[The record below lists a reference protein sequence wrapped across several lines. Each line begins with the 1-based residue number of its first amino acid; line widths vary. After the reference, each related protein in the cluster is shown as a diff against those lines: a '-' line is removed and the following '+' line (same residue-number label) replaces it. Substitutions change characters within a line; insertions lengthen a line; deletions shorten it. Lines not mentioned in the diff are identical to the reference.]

1 MIFIR
6 RADKV
11 DAAPIARLVDALLS
25 ELSGS
30 PSRYDERL
38 ATASHLLSLHNR
50 VFGFVAFELQQPV
63 GVIIL
68 SEKRLHL
75 RGRHVRRDHRAVRG
89 SRAAFRRRGNEAC
102 RCRRDFGT
110 ETLLGTDRSWSVGTQ
125 PEILFECRICRA
137 GPSAPFAALT
147 LRPTSAA
154 MSPIDVSRSQ
164 PPPLLPG

>member
-38 ATASHLLSLHNR
+38 ASASRLLSLHDR
-50 VFGFVAFELQQPV
+50 VSASSPLSCSSLLALYSFG
-63 GVIIL
+63 
-68 SEKRLHL
+68 KRLHL
-75 RGRHVRRDHRAVRG
+75 RRRHVRRDHRAVRG

-110 ETLLGTDRSWSVGTQ
+110 ETLMGTDRSWRVGTQ
-125 PEILFECRICRA
+125 PEILFECRICGA

-147 LRPTSAA
+147 FRPA
-154 MSPIDVSRSQ
+154 P
-164 PPPLLPG
+164 

>member
-38 ATASHLLSLHNR
+38 AATSHLLKPGKSGLRLSRLR
-50 VFGFVAFELQQPV
+50 VAAAYWRYYSFG
-63 GVIIL
+63 
-68 SEKRLHL
+68 KRLHL
-75 RGRHVRRDHRAVRG
+75 CGRHVRRDHRAVRG
-89 SRAAFRRRGNEAC
+89 SRAAFRKRGNEAC

-110 ETLLGTDRSWSVGTQ
+110 ETLLGTDRSWRVGTQ

>member
-38 ATASHLLSLHNR
+38 AAASHLLSLHNR
-50 VFGFVAFELQQPV
+50 VFGFLAFELQQPV

-68 SEKRLHL
+68 SESASIYAGGIFGVITELYVVPAQRSAGVATKLVNAAATLGRKRSWGRIEVGALERSLKFYLSAGFVELGPRLHL
-75 RGRHVRRDHRAVRG
+75 
-89 SRAAFRRRGNEAC
+89 
-102 RCRRDFGT
+102 
-110 ETLLGTDRSWSVGTQ
+110 LL
-125 PEILFECRICRA
+125 
-137 GPSAPFAALT
+137 
-147 LRPTSAA
+147 
-154 MSPIDVSRSQ
+154 
-164 PPPLLPG
+164 

>member
-38 ATASHLLSLHNR
+38 AAASHLLSLHNR

-68 SEKRLHL
+68 SENASIYAGGMFGVITELYVVPAQRSAGVATKLVDAAATLGRERSWGRIEVGALERSLKFYLSAGFVELGPRLHL
-75 RGRHVRRDHRAVRG
+75 
-89 SRAAFRRRGNEAC
+89 
-102 RCRRDFGT
+102 
-110 ETLLGTDRSWSVGTQ
+110 LL
-125 PEILFECRICRA
+125 
-137 GPSAPFAALT
+137 
-147 LRPTSAA
+147 
-154 MSPIDVSRSQ
+154 
-164 PPPLLPG
+164 

>member
-38 ATASHLLSLHNR
+38 AAASHLLSLDNR
-50 VFGFVAFELQQPV
+50 VFGFVAFALQQPV

-68 SEKRLHL
+68 SENASIYAGGMFGLITELYVVPAQRSAGVATKLVDAAATLGWKRSWGRIEIDALERSLKFYLSAGFVELGPRLHL
-75 RGRHVRRDHRAVRG
+75 
-89 SRAAFRRRGNEAC
+89 
-102 RCRRDFGT
+102 
-110 ETLLGTDRSWSVGTQ
+110 LL
-125 PEILFECRICRA
+125 
-137 GPSAPFAALT
+137 
-147 LRPTSAA
+147 
-154 MSPIDVSRSQ
+154 
-164 PPPLLPG
+164 